1 MKCYVT
7 KNKEGIR
14 LTIAAVSA
22 DEDIVGTPTFEQ
34 VLEGEDFLGIPYLAL
49 LDLCNK
55 PQPAEISIP

>member
-7 KNKEGIR
+7 KNKKGVR

-22 DEDIVGTPTFEQ
+22 DETIVGTPSFEQ
-34 VLEGEDFLGIPYLAL
+34 VLEGEDFLGMPYLTL

-55 PQPAEISIP
+55 PQPVELPIP